1 MSKDPIKFIR
11 FPSRPAR
18 GSGPA
23 GAGPAGKDKP
33 VLIYDSRY
41 RSRRPAGAGSR
52 IVASCLRSV
61 DQLTDSTVYNSIIT
75 VQGPAG
81 ARRRF

>member
-1 MSKDPIKFIR
+1 VHNGCGTAEKIKILKIPALKIKLYFGRILFFFIL

-33 VLIYDSRY
+33 VLIYDS
-41 RSRRPAGAGSR
+41 
-52 IVASCLRSV
+52 
-61 DQLTDSTVYNSIIT
+61 
-75 VQGPAG
+75 
-81 ARRRF
+81 